1 MTLLQENM
9 DYICHT
15 TRMLAGLTVAYGT
28 PQVFEWETCGMAD
41 EDTQRPLTQNSLY
54 DLASLTKL
62 FTSVAA
68 LQLVE
73 SGKLSLSDCAG
84 RIEPRFENLQDVTVE
99 DILSFRVC
107 LKTPGR
113 IDDAPTAEEGLRRLF
128 GVTVCQTPAIRLYS
142 DINAMVI
149 KYLIEAKTG
158 MAFYD
163 VLNASVFQPA
173 GMTETFSAVPR
184 EALSRCVNYNHE
196 HQIVNGQYILR
207 TDISLG
213 TPNDPK
219 ASLLSRGGRDLC
231 GHAGLFSTR
240 DDMVHFAQALLN
252 EKLLSHD
259 MLRQIGVNRTG
270 FPYPDGTHR
279 QYLGYLCFSKHPNQ
293 YLSEIPSWMSSRAF
307 GLSGFTGNH
316 LSIDPE
322 SQCFVLFL
330 GNRCHHRVSRIVPA
344 ENAAS
349 LGLDARGVGII
360 RWPDGQ
366 LVPSSSQYVHFKD
379 EYLHAPIEKRL
390 RALGWLSD
398 F

>member
-1 MTLLQENM
+1 MTQLQDHM
-9 DYICHT
+9 RFLCDT

-28 PQVFEWETCGMAD
+28 AQDCEWETYGRACEQPA
-41 EDTQRPLTQNSLY
+41 RPLAPDSLY

-62 FTSVAA
+62 FTCVAA
-68 LQLVE
+68 LQLVQE
-73 SGKLSLSDCAG
+73 GKLSLSECAG
-84 RIEPRFENLQDVTVE
+84 RIDPRFENLRDVSVE

-113 IDDAPTAEEGLRRLF
+113 IDDTPAREEGLRRLF
-128 GVTVCQTPAIRLYS
+128 GVTVCPPPAIRLYS

-163 VLNASVFQPA
+163 VLKTAVFRPA
-173 GMTETFSAVPR
+173 GMTETFSAVPSACR
-184 EALSRCVNYNHE
+184 SRCVCYNNE
-196 HQIVNGQYILR
+196 HQIINGQYILR
-207 TDISLG
+207 TDIPLG

-219 ASLLSRGGRDLC
+219 ASLLSDGGRDLC

-240 DDMVHFAQALLN
+240 KDMVRFSQALLS
-252 EKLLSHD
+252 EKLLSRD
-259 MLRQIGVNRTG
+259 MLRQIGINRTG

-293 YLSEIPSWMSSRAF
+293 HLSEVPSWMGGRAF

-316 LSIDPE
+316 LSIDPDAG
-322 SQCFVLFL
+322 CFVLFL
-330 GNRCHHRVSRIVPA
+330 GNRCHGRVSRIVPA
-344 ENAAS
+344 EDGAS
-349 LGLDARGVGII
+349 LGLDARGVGLI
-360 RWPDGQ
+360 RWPNGQ

-379 EYLHAPIEKRL
+379 EYLHAPIEKRM
-390 RALGWLSD
+390 RELGWIPKH
-398 F
+398 